1 MSALTRRIIATSI
14 LAMICPCRV
23 HAQVALV
30 RPADLGR
37 LTPAAFRDDEV
48 DLPFY
53 LANFHRIANSVAL
66 EGPKKGFIDIPVWR
80 NATDNQPH
88 NARIMENILSLA
100 YFYCTDRPWNPYRG
114 DPALRARLEAALDFW
129 VRSQNDDGRFSEY
142 APKRWGLAP
151 TAFATKFMGEALRLL
166 KNGPPIDS
174 ALHRRAIE
182 ADRKAIMAVFTRSD
196 LAEHGRSYT
205 NQFSNAFAGALAYL
219 ALYPDP
225 AMERALRDQVALADR
240 DHQSVVGF
248 FYEAGGPDW
257 GYNLNTHVSNFHMA
271 WHYTHGTPLGRMFS
285 EPMRKWFEWFAYNAV
300 PEPGSD
306 SLTLNRGVETRQH
319 WAAIADAGPNRTGN
333 PIAEVVPAARVLGPT
348 KEGLTWERA
357 AMRAKLV
364 REWPRV
370 DTLQLGS
377 FSTFSPY
384 AFLHRSQIAWN
395 PTDRTMQAAR
405 AVMRPVVQA
414 RFTHQRVDTRL
425 PTVFSFVRRPAYY
438 ATFTTGPKVTA
449 QQRYGLGLLWLP
461 GTGSVLQSQTGATG
475 TAWGTRR
482 PDTALVYEAA
492 DLPASFRVAQQT
504 ITTSPGNRDLPAGDL
519 RVEYRLG
526 VAGTKEVVFR
536 DDGVHVAVNHAGS
549 FTEQLPFLVL
559 PTDDV
564 TSSAGA
570 LELRRRTSR
579 VTVRWRPAS
588 NAIVERTQERAGKY
602 QVLGV
607 AIPAAGNLRYDIE
620 VAGASAA
627 TGSSMQRPASP
638 P

>member
-1 MSALTRRIIATSI
+1 MIALTRRILAASI
-14 LAMICPCRV
+14 LAVLWPCQL
-23 HAQVALV
+23 HAQAAPV
-30 RPADLGR
+30 RPADLSR
-37 LTPAAFRDDEV
+37 LTPAAFRDDEI

-66 EGPKKGFIDIPVWR
+66 DGPKRGFIDIPVWR
-80 NATDNQPH
+80 NAVDNQPH
-88 NARIMENILSLA
+88 NARIMESILSLA

-151 TAFATKFMGEALRLL
+151 TAFATKFIGEALRLL
-166 KNGPPIDS
+166 KSGPPIDS

-182 ADRKAIMAVFTRSD
+182 ADRKAIMAVFTLPD

-219 ALYPDP
+219 AMYPDT
-225 AMERALRDQVALADR
+225 AMERALREQVALADR

-271 WHYTHGTPLGRMFS
+271 WHYTHDTPTGRMFS
-285 EPMRKWFEWFAYNAV
+285 DPMRQWFEWFAYNAV

-306 SLTLNRGVETRQH
+306 SLTLNRGVETRQRH
-319 WAAIADAGPNRTGN
+319 AVVADAGPNRTGN

-348 KEGLTWERA
+348 REGLARERA

-395 PTDRTMQAAR
+395 PTDREMQSVRAA
-405 AVMRPVVQA
+405 MRPVA
-414 RFTHQRVDTRL
+414 ESRFTHQRVDTRV

-438 ATFTTGPKVTA
+438 AALTTGPKVTA

-461 GTGSVLQSQTGATG
+461 QTGSVLQSQTGGTT

-482 PDTALVYEAA
+482 ADTTLVYEAS
-492 DLPASFRVAQQT
+492 DLPATFRIGSQT
-504 ITTSPGNRDLPAGDL
+504 ITASAGNRDLPAGDL
-519 RVEYRLG
+519 HVSYPLG
-526 VAGTKEVVFR
+526 AVGSKEIDFR
-536 DDGVHVAVNHAGS
+536 DDGVHVAVIHAGS
-549 FTEQLPFLVL
+549 FIEQLPLLTLPSDSLTTNVGVL
-559 PTDDV
+559 
-564 TSSAGA
+564 A
-570 LELRRRTSR
+570 LRRGVRR
-579 VTVRWRPAS
+579 VVVRWRPAS
-588 NAIVERTQERAGKY
+588 TAVVEHTQERSGIH
-602 QVLGV
+602 QVVGV
-607 AIPAAGNLRYDIE
+607 GIPATGELHYDIE
-620 VAGASAA
+620 VAGASVA
-627 TGSSMQRPASP
+627 TPSSTQEPATRP
-638 P
+638 

>member
-1 MSALTRRIIATSI
+1 MIALTRRIAAASI
-14 LAMICPCRV
+14 LGLLWPCNLT
-23 HAQVALV
+23 AQVAPV
-30 RPADLGR
+30 RPADLSR

-48 DLPFY
+48 DLPYY

-66 EGPKKGFIDIPVWR
+66 DGPKRGFIDIPVWR
-80 NATDNQPH
+80 NAADNQPH

-166 KNGPPIDS
+166 QNGPPIDS
-174 ALHRRAIE
+174 ALHHRAIE
-182 ADRKAIMAVFTRSD
+182 ADRKAIMAVFTLPD

-219 ALYPDP
+219 AMHPDST
-225 AMERALRDQVALADR
+225 MERALREQVALADR

-285 EPMRKWFEWFAYNAV
+285 DPMRKWFEWFAYNAV
-300 PEPGSD
+300 PESGSD
-306 SLTLNRGVETRQH
+306 SLTLNRGVETRQR

-348 KEGLTWERA
+348 KEGLARERA

-364 REWPRV
+364 RDWPRV

-377 FSTFSPY
+377 FSSFSPY

-395 PTDRTMQAAR
+395 PTDAQQQAAR
-405 AVMRPVVQA
+405 AAMRPVA
-414 RFTHQRVDTRL
+414 ESRFTHQRVDTRV
-425 PTVFSFVRRPAYY
+425 PTVFTFVRRPAYY
-438 ATFTTGPKVTA
+438 AAFTSGPKVTA

-461 GTGSVLQSQTGATG
+461 GTGSVLQSQTGATT

-482 PDTALVYEAA
+482 PDTSVVYEAGDIRA
-492 DLPASFRVAQQT
+492 TFHVAQQA
-504 ITTSPGNRDLPAGDL
+504 ITPSAGNRDLPAGDL
-519 RVEYRLG
+519 RVQYRLG
-526 VAGTKEVVFR
+526 AAGTKEIDFR
-536 DDGVHVAVNHAGS
+536 DDGLHVAVNHTGS
-549 FTEQLPFLVL
+549 FTEQLPLLVVPTDSVTTSPGALVL
-559 PTDDV
+559 HR
-564 TSSAGA
+564 GA
-570 LELRRRTSR
+570 TR

-588 NAIVERTQERAGKY
+588 MPIVESTERSGPHR
-602 QVLGV
+602 VVSV
-607 AIPAAGNLRYDIE
+607 AIPAASELRYDIE
-620 VAGASAA
+620 VASA
-627 TGSSMQRPASP
+627 TRHRSRP
-638 P
+638 